1 MKLLHRNN
9 ATLVVVWS
17 STEKRLLETLAELY
31 PLHQPEDQ
39 PLSREG
45 ASLPDGAEAWLH
57 AARADEVKRHRA
69 WLKNLLRPENFL
81 PAESGWQQELSDA
94 EAESLLQILN
104 NLRVG
109 AWTRLGS
116 PEELPRLTQ
125 LLATGVDSHAWLM
138 MLAGELQMGLLLAL
152 HAADGDSPEPPGE

>member
-39 PLSREG
+39 PLSRGG
-45 ASLPDGAEAWLH
+45 AALPDGAEAWLH
-57 AARADEVKRHRA
+57 AARADEINQHRA
-69 WLKNLLRPENFL
+69 WLKSLLRAENFL
-81 PAESGWQQELSDA
+81 STESGWQQELSDA
-94 EAESLLQILN
+94 EVESLLQILN
-104 NLRVG
+104 SLRVG
-109 AWTRLGS
+109 AWRRLGS
-116 PEELPRLTQ
+116 PEALPKLKQ
-125 LLATGVDSHAWLM
+125 LLTTGVDSRAWLM

-152 HAADGDSPEPPGE
+152 HATDDDPPAPPTE